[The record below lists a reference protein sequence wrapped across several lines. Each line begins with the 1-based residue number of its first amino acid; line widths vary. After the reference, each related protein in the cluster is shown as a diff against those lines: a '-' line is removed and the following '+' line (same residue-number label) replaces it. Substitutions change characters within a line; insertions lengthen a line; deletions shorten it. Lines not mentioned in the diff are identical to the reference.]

1 MEATSVTG
9 AAKSMLDFCR
19 AARDLRAGTE
29 DAGAADLPAVETSI
43 ITFRRGDE
51 AAPLVMDEGPLVFD
65 EGPDG
70 DAQAAARSAS
80 DVDAQRA
87 ARGAR
92 ATTSG
97 APNEFVA
104 AARALGLR
112 VDLVG
117 ERFRFDPR
125 TLRSLREAVER
136 RAPDLVLTHHVKSH
150 FLARASGLARAFPWV
165 AYHHGYTTTDRKMLA
180 YNRLDRWSL
189 PAARRVVTV
198 CEAFAR
204 ELETSR
210 GVAREKIFVQHN
222 SINAGREVCEDEV
235 RRLKGRLGISEGE
248 RVVLAVGR
256 LSREK
261 AQADL
266 LRAFARLARES
277 AGARARLVLVGEG
290 PERAALEEL
299 AAELGLGGRVVFA
312 GQTSDVAPFYA
323 AADLFA
329 LPSHSEGSPYALL
342 EAMAA
347 GVPVVAT
354 RVGGVPEI
362 VSDGESALVV
372 APRDEQALAG
382 ALSRLLSDESLARAL
397 AAAASARAAT
407 RHAPETFLRSL
418 TKFYR
423 GVVAEACELKSPRH

>member
-1 MEATSVTG
+1 AG
-9 AAKSMLDFCR
+9 AD
-19 AARDLRAGTE
+19 
-29 DAGAADLPAVETSI
+29 DAGVEDLPAVETSI

-51 AAPLVMDEGPLVFD
+51 APPLVMDEGPRVFD

-70 DAQAAARSAS
+70 DAQATTLNAP
-80 DVDAQRA
+80 DGDAQPVTS
-87 ARGAR
+87 GAQATTSGTR
-92 ATTSG
+92 ATTSN

-125 TLRSLREAVER
+125 ALRALREAVKR
-136 RAPDLVLTHHVKSH
+136 RAPDLLLTHHVKSH
-150 FLARASGLARAFPWV
+150 FLARASGLPRTLPWV
-165 AYHHGYTTTDRKMLA
+165 AYHHGYTATDRKMLA
-180 YNRLDRWSL
+180 YNRLDGWSL

-204 ELETSR
+204 ELETKR

-222 SINAGREVCEDEV
+222 SINAGREVGEDEV
-235 RRLKGRLGISEGE
+235 RRLKERLGVSDGE
-248 RVVLAVGR
+248 RVVLTVGR

-266 LRAFARLARES
+266 LRAFARLARENS
-277 AGARARLVLVGEG
+277 EVRARLVLVGEG
-290 PERAALEEL
+290 PERAALERL
-299 AAELGLGGRVVFA
+299 AAELGIGGRVVFA

-372 APRDEQALAG
+372 APRDDEALAG
-382 ALSRLLSDESLARAL
+382 ALARLLSDESLARAL
-397 AAAASARAAT
+397 AASASALAST

-418 TKFYR
+418 TQFYR
-423 GVVAEACELKSPRH
+423 GVVADARSLKSSGH